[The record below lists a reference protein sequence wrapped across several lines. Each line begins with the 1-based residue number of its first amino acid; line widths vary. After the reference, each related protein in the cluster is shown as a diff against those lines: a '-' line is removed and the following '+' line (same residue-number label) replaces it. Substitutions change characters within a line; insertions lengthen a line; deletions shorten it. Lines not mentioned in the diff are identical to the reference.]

1 MNTLQAE
8 KEVTTSKQ
16 KIGSL
21 MEKAYE
27 RIKRIFQ

>member
-8 KEVTTSKQ
+8 KEITNSKQ
-16 KIGSL
+16 KIGSF
-21 MEKAYE
+21 MEKVYE